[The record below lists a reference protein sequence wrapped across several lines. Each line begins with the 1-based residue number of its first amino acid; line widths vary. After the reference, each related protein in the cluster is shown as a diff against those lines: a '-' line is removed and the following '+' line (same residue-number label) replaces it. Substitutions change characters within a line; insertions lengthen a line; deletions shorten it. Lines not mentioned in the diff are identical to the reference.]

1 MIIFAVC
8 GVIMVV
14 VSLFTSKVPREELG
28 GLTWPTINDPPIS
41 HGAIGE
47 EGSVLSAGGNT
58 YELPQ
63 TTKSSTNG
71 VEMGKLHSISLKTE
85 TDGQTDGSSETD

>member
-1 MIIFAVC
+1 
-8 GVIMVV
+8 MVV

-47 EGSVLSAGGNT
+47 EGSVLSSGGNK
-58 YELPQ
+58 YELPHI
-63 TTKSSTNG
+63 TKSSTNG
-71 VEMGKLHSISLKTE
+71 VEMGKLHSISLKIE
-85 TDGQTDGSSETD
+85 TDRRTDRPSDRQTN